1 MSSEKETGGDV
12 QSEAMPVQGSNYV
25 ALLQQFHNADTDN
38 DGKLYKDVSY
48 ARKCLSEFLH

>member
-1 MSSEKETGGDV
+1 MSSEEEIGGDV

-25 ALLQQFHNADTDN
+25 ALLHQFHNADTDN